1 MGLLCVCNQ
10 DDDAKEADFHCMEVC
25 NQEGSAKEAD
35 FRCMEEAA
43 EEDTW

>member
-10 DDDAKEADFHCMEVC
+10 EGGAKEADFHCMEVC